1 MSSVRSQAFGIILSL
16 TSLPLRKEQQNSVKL
31 QTRKI
36 KCLLSM
42 IYLTFRKN
50 ICFKR
55 LSFSSNSNF

>member
-36 KCLLSM
+36 KCLSL
-42 IYLTFRKN
+42 IEVNQFAE
-50 ICFKR
+50 IC
-55 LSFSSNSNF
+55 LI